1 MKTKMTAD
9 WAGSVRLPILKQRSG
24 SNPAHTQTHTQTDT
38 HPLYPL
44 KTPLQFTAKAVSA
57 KKENLF
63 FSPPHHNVKSIRLA
77 SLTKSQK
84 KVWEGPSLLCGY
96 LDAIPAE
103 MMKRTPVEGAPLGQ
117 AWKGNCQRKGEKKG
131 RKRCCCLAIVSVRF
145 HLQSSLCWPD
155 YTDEPCGMLWQHSQ
169 SGTKQGNWC
178 EEKSTPILR
187 WLEIT
192 AGFYCPSNACRC
204 LDLLWS
210 WTVWPCP
217 ELSTWLLLLIGGAAL
232 HWSPEEFPTVVLEP
246 LE

>member
-131 RKRCCCLAIVSVRF
+131 
-145 HLQSSLCWPD
+145 
-155 YTDEPCGMLWQHSQ
+155 
-169 SGTKQGNWC
+169 
-178 EEKSTPILR
+178 EE
-187 WLEIT
+187 
-192 AGFYCPSNACRC
+192 A
-204 LDLLWS
+204 
-210 WTVWPCP
+210 
-217 ELSTWLLLLIGGAAL
+217 LLLSGDCVSEIPFTKFFVLARL
-232 HWSPEEFPTVVLEP
+232 HRWAMWHVVTAQPKRHQTGQLMRRKIHP
-246 LE
+246 NPAMTGDYSWVLLSQ